1 MPLAQFS
8 NPLEASSYFHP
19 TANSA
24 YGPLREKTVEIASLM
39 GYDYDSLT
47 EIGIDWSSDQDPNNH
62 VTNTAYPRYAS
73 AGLMRLFE
81 SLASVIGHKAA
92 EMLKG
97 RGIGP
102 VVKGYTMDLKRPAA
116 YPDALIV
123 GNRLSEIQPD
133 RYFTTTTIWS
143 LRQQAVVAECKGYI
157 VFINYDNGRPANL
170 IEAGE
175 PYVALHAQ
183 IKAKVEKS
191 NMLFAEWEKKNP
203 PKKKPQ
209 L

>member
-1 MPLAQFS
+1 M
-8 NPLEASSYFHP
+8 
-19 TANSA
+19 
-24 YGPLREKTVEIASLM
+24 
-39 GYDYDSLT
+39 
-47 EIGIDWSSDQDPNNH
+47 
-62 VTNTAYPRYAS
+62 
-73 AGLMRLFE
+73 
-81 SLASVIGHKAA
+81 
-92 EMLKG
+92 
-97 RGIGP
+97 
-102 VVKGYTMDLKRPAA
+102 
-116 YPDALIV
+116 
-123 GNRLSEIQPD
+123 
-133 RYFTTTTIWS
+133 
-143 LRQQAVVAECKGYI
+143 AECKSYV